1 MGSRV
6 LSCVLVSSSTFS
18 FRAELIGHAAMD
30 LNLVSWKGEEAAY
43 LYSGRLVVVRGGFE
57 KNQSSHQMARM

>member
-1 MGSRV
+1 M
-6 LSCVLVSSSTFS
+6 SSSAFS
-18 FRAELIGHAAMD
+18 SRAERIDRAAMD

-43 LYSGRLVVVRGGFE
+43 LYSGRLVAVRGGFE